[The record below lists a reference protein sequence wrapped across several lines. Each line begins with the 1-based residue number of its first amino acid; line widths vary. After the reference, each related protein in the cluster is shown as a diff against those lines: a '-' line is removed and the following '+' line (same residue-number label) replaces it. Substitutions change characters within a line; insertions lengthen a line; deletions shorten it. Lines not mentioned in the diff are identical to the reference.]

1 MSNPINQRNELAALV
16 PEGQYKVKFNQYET
30 LKMFGSPKL
39 RMEFQIIDFGDYFET
54 RLNRYYTLHRLIG
67 KPCAGGRFKPTGQT
81 SVLLVHYYACHPT
94 APRIKRLDRI
104 PMTPWKDGE
113 YIADVKTVR
122 SNHRQHKL
130 PEQLQY
136 SKIDDLRRAV

>member
-1 MSNPINQRNELAALV
+1 MSNPIDQRNELAALV

-54 RLNRYYTLHRLIG
+54 SVCRYYTLNHLIG
-67 KPCAGGRFKPTGQT
+67 KPCVGGRFKPTGQT

-104 PMTPWKDGE
+104 PMDLWKDGE

-122 SNHRQHKL
+122 RNHRQHKL

-136 SKIDDLRRAV
+136 SKIDDLRRAI

>member
-1 MSNPINQRNELAALV
+1 MSNSTVQRNELAALV
-16 PEGQYKVKFNQYET
+16 PEGQYKVRFIQYET
-30 LKMFGSPKL
+30 LKRFGSSKL
-39 RMEFQIIDFGDYFET
+39 RMEFQIIDFGDHFET
-54 RLNRYYTLHRLIG
+54 SVCRYYTLHHLIG
-67 KPCAGGRFKPTGQT
+67 KPCVGGRFKPTAQT
-81 SVLLVHYYACHPT
+81 SVLLVHYYDCHPT

-104 PMTPWKDGE
+104 PMDLWKDGE
-113 YIADVKTVR
+113 YIADVKTVS